1 VCVFT
6 TQEDRVRGVYIAG
19 LRKVV
24 VGSAKMLNDLMAQ
37 GAMVRTQAAT
47 NMNERSSRSHS
58 IFTIVLQQRDAEDE
72 DHNVFASVSPA
83 CVCVCGSLSPQFS

>member
-1 VCVFT
+1 MLCIVYDV
-6 TQEDRVRGVYIAG
+6 QEDRVRGVYIQG

-72 DHNVFASVSPA
+72 DHNVFASVRR
-83 CVCVCGSLSPQFS
+83 